1 MKIPFTEDTFKM
13 KIKEK
18 LMMDRKGLE
27 ENGPITIV
35 AFGDSV
41 THGAVAGGEI
51 NYETV
56 YWNRLR
62 KKLNA
67 VRNYVPVNVINAGIG
82 GITAKGSLARMDA
95 QVLRYA
101 PDLLIVC
108 FGLND
113 VNGSLE
119 GYLSSLREIFTKG
132 LASGAEVIFL
142 TPNML
147 NTYVAEGTEAR
158 YLEYAAKTAEV
169 QNSGK
174 MDLYIGSA
182 VRLAEECGVT
192 VCDCYAEWKEL
203 SKRED
208 TTLLLANRI
217 NHPTKEMHELFAD
230 ALFRTVMGEGKKNGG
245 DGESTMY
252 GE

>member
-1 MKIPFTEDTFKM
+1 MKV
-13 KIKEK
+13 KEK
-18 LMMDRKGLE
+18 LLTLDRGGLE
-27 ENGPITIV
+27 THGPVTIV

-62 KKLNA
+62 QKLNA

-82 GITAKGSLARMDA
+82 GITAKGSLARLDS

-101 PDLLIVC
+101 PDLVIVC

-113 VNGSLE
+113 VNGTLE
-119 GYLSSLREIFTKG
+119 DYLSALREIFTRCLSVG
-132 LASGAEVIFL
+132 VEVIFL

-158 YLEYAAKTAEV
+158 YLEYAAKTAEM
-169 QNSGK
+169 QNGGR
-174 MDLYIGSA
+174 MDFYIGSA
-182 VRLAEECGVT
+182 VALARALGVR
-192 VCDCYAEWKEL
+192 VCDCYAEWKRRA
-203 SKRED
+203 SSGED
-208 TTLLLANRI
+208 TTVLLANRI
-217 NHPTKEMHELFAD
+217 NHPTREMHELFARM
-230 ALFRTVMGEGKKNGG
+230 LFDTIMQ
-245 DGESTMY
+245 DGEDEMRECDNTMY
-252 GE
+252 

>member
-1 MKIPFTEDTFKM
+1 MRV
-13 KIKEK
+13 KEK

-27 ENGPITIV
+27 ANGPITIV

-62 KKLNA
+62 VMLNG

-82 GITAKGSLARMDA
+82 GITAKGSLERIES
-95 QVLRYA
+95 QVLKHE
-101 PDLLIVC
+101 PDLVIVC

-119 GYLSSLREIFTKG
+119 GYLSSLRTIFEKC

-158 YLEYAAKTAEV
+158 YLEYAAKTAQV
-169 QNSGK
+169 QNEGR
-174 MDLYIGSA
+174 MDLYISSA
-182 VRLAEECGVT
+182 VRLAEELGIPVA
-192 VCDCYAEWKEL
+192 DAYAEWKRL
-203 SKRED
+203 SETED

-217 NHPTKEMHELFAD
+217 NHPTKEMHALFAEKLFEIVMRD
-230 ALFRTVMGEGKKNGG
+230 ADAVTAS
-245 DGESTMY
+245 DSTMY
-252 GE
+252 S

>member
-1 MKIPFTEDTFKM
+1 MRV
-13 KIKEK
+13 KEK
-18 LMMDRKGLE
+18 LMMDHKGLE
-27 ENGPITIV
+27 ANGPITIV

-41 THGAVAGGEI
+41 THGALAGGEI

-62 KKLNA
+62 VMLNG

-82 GITAKGSLARMDA
+82 GITAKGSLERIES
-95 QVLRYA
+95 QVLKHE
-101 PDLLIVC
+101 PDLVIVC

-113 VNGSLE
+113 VNGTLE
-119 GYLSSLREIFTKG
+119 TYLSSLRTIFEKC

-158 YLEYAAKTAEV
+158 YLEYAAKTAQM
-169 QNSGK
+169 QNEGR
-174 MDLYIGSA
+174 MDLYISSA
-182 VRLAEECGVT
+182 VRLAEELGIPVA
-192 VCDCYAEWKEL
+192 DAYAEWKRL
-203 SKRED
+203 SETED

-217 NHPTKEMHELFAD
+217 NHPTKEMHALFAEKLFEIVMRD
-230 ALFRTVMGEGKKNGG
+230 ADTVTAS
-245 DGESTMY
+245 DSTMY
-252 GE
+252 S